1 VWATGRITRLRAMV
15 LLVRRGCWRCL
26 RVQALPVPPSHHYAL
41 QRGQHLEVDIR
52 QSDGGRALVVGQ
64 LDAIP
69 LATWGGGVMRIR
81 VWAERVMVLEAEQTT
96 SASDFT
102 DYSPSP

>member
-1 VWATGRITRLRAMV
+1 MPRPREYV
-15 LLVRRGCWRCL
+15 
-26 RVQALPVPPSHHYAL
+26 L
-41 QRGQHLEVDIR
+41 QRGQHLEVEIR

-81 VWAERVMVLEAEQTT
+81 VCAERVLVLEAEQMA
-96 SASDFT
+96 SASHLT
-102 DYSPSP
+102 DYRPSS